1 MLYETFHLELDY
13 DKLIEEAIE
22 IESVATDLDYISN
35 KNGGV
40 QIHQRNWRRLDKEFY
55 IETDL
60 LPKLAKLLSEK
71 EGKECKP
78 YIWLNINYPGSYNV
92 DHAHAGRDKSGVF
105 YVKTPENCG
114 NLVFT
119 KTDEEIVPKPGLV
132 ITFNIDTRH
141 AVTPNFS
148 DDTRISFAFNY

>member
-1 MLYETFHLELDY
+1 MLYKTFYLELDY

-22 IESVATDLDYISN
+22 IESVATDLDHVSN

-40 QIHQRNWRRLDKEFY
+40 QIHERNWKQLDKKFY
-55 IETDL
+55 IETHL
-60 LPKLAKLLSEK
+60 LPSLSQLLLEK
-71 EGKECKP
+71 EGRKCEP
-78 YIWLNINYPGSYNV
+78 YIWLNINYPGSYNSV
-92 DHAHAGRDKSGVF
+92 HTHSGRDKSGVF

-119 KTDEEIVPKPGLV
+119 KTDEEIVPEAGLV
-132 ITFNIDTRH
+132 VTFNIDTGH